1 MVRRMFAHWE
11 LSPVEQADLL
21 GLRSMGRDD
30 VNRLLEGDAAC
41 AAPDVEVRVGHLL
54 EIHRLLRMLF
64 PQNRDL
70 AYKWFSAPNQRF
82 GDRKPLDV
90 VQEQGVDGLLLIRSY
105 LSGATGV

>member
-1 MVRRMFAHWE
+1 MVRRLLAHWQ

-41 AAPDVEVRVGHLL
+41 AAPGVEVRVGHLL
-54 EIHRLLRMLF
+54 EIHRLLRLLF

-70 AYKWFSAPNQRF
+70 AYMWMSAPNQRF
-82 GDRKPLDV
+82 GDLKPVDV
-90 VQEQGVDGLLLIRSY
+90 VREQGVEGLLLVRSY
-105 LSGATGV
+105 LSNATGV